1 MNNKDTFDKILDSL
15 LDEALPIVESMP
27 DKNLPEETE
36 APFTEEDE
44 RRSLAILAKERAA
57 LRAVRAR
64 TYLKRVA
71 VCAAVF
77 MLLCAILVMSVSA
90 LRAPVLNFITKPAN
104 RSTQIQLNRS
114 DNTDEVSVEAV
125 YEEEGLYIGYIP
137 EGFSLEQRTIAPAS
151 KSAFLQ
157 FKNGSEYF
165 NIDTSIYQEN
175 TDITIDTENAKV
187 ERMRINDKPALYSE
201 KETIKIL
208 FMYDENYT
216 YTIAGNIDKD
226 NLVQIAQNLKKY

>member
-1 MNNKDTFDKILDSL
+1 MTNKDTFDKILDSL

-27 DKNLPEETE
+27 DKNLPEGTD

-44 RRSLAILAKERAA
+44 RRERAILEKERAA
-57 LRAVRAR
+57 LRAVHVRA
-64 TYLKRVA
+64 YLKRAA
-71 VCAAVF
+71 VCAAALI
-77 MLLCAILVMSVSA
+77 LLCAILVMSVSA
-90 LRAPVLNFITKPAN
+90 LRAPVLNFITKPAD

-114 DNTDEVSVEAV
+114 DNPDEVSVEAV
-125 YEEEGLYIGYIP
+125 YEEEGVYIGYIP
-137 EGFSLEQRTIAPAS
+137 EGFSLEKRTIGPTE
-151 KSAFLQ
+151 KHTFLE
-157 FKNGSEYF
+157 FRNGSEYF
-165 NIDTSIYQEN
+165 HVGTSIYKEN

-187 ERMRINDKPALYSE
+187 ERMRINNKPALYSE

-226 NLVQIAQNLKKY
+226 TLVQIAQNLKKY